1 MTGFVGNRIFPLAA
15 LLAAL
20 LVCASAQ
27 AETGPALL
35 LKPFPKERFIDASGG
50 GFLMLDAGHVKQADE
65 SARLSFFE
73 STGRVRVIPGS
84 LISPRIGW
92 DIQYIDLD
100 LGSGAVGDLPA
111 QLTDQSVGIAFPIA
125 KIDEWVMGLSLG
137 LGYAGASPYGESGSW
152 YGKGTFIM
160 FRQFGEEDALIFVL
174 DYDRNRSYLPD
185 VPMPGF
191 AYTKRIDPTVFFVI
205 GAPLTSITWTPVPKL
220 KVELGYIL
228 VETFDAA
235 IGYEVTPHV
244 SLFGNL
250 EYRSTGFFLDQLDDT
265 DRLFFQQRRA
275 EIGVRWAPLKKHE
288 TLGLTAA
295 VGYAWGQEF
304 SEGFDSRG
312 SRSVAKFSDE
322 PYFRVG
328 VEVKF

>member
-1 MTGFVGNRIFPLAA
+1 MTEFLCKRPWLIAGVFAA
-15 LLAAL
+15 LLL
-20 LVCASAQ
+20 PVSAR

-35 LKPFPKERFIDASGG
+35 LKPFPKEQFIDASGG

-84 LISPRIGW
+84 LISPRVGW
-92 DIQYIDLD
+92 AIQYIDLD
-100 LGSGAVGDLPA
+100 LGSGAVGALPA
-111 QLTDQSVGIAFPIA
+111 QLTDQSLGVAFPIA

-137 LGYAGASPYGESGSW
+137 LGYAGSSPYGEGGSW
-152 YGKGTFIM
+152 YGKGTFII

-174 DYDRNRSYLPD
+174 DYDRNRTFLPD
-185 VPMPGF
+185 VPLPGV
-191 AYTKRIDPTVFFVI
+191 AYTRRIDPTVFFIV
-205 GAPLTSITWTPVPKL
+205 GAPLTSVTWTPTPQL
-220 KVELGYIL
+220 RVELGYIL

-250 EYRSTGFFLDQLDDT
+250 EYRNTGFFLDEIGDT

-275 EIGVRWAPLKKHE
+275 EVGVRWTPLKKNQ
-288 TLGLTAA
+288 TLGFTAA
-295 VGYAWGQEF
+295 VGYAWAQEF
-304 SEGFDSRG
+304 SEGFDSRDT
-312 SRSVAKFSDE
+312 RSVAKFSDE
-322 PYFRVG
+322 PYVRVG
-328 VEVKF
+328 LEVKF